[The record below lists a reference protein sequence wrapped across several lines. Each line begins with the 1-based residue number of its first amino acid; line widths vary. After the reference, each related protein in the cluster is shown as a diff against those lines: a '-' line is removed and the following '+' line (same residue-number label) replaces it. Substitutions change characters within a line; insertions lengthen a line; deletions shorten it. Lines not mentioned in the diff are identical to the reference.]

1 MLLQITLP
9 SIADVIATALLLRTI
24 WVANSLDV
32 ILVMTGGGPGY
43 ATHTLPLYAFLR
55 AYSSMEF
62 GYGAALALV
71 LTLLLLAVVWLY
83 VRRASRDLDR

>member
-1 MLLQITLP
+1 MLRHVTLP
-9 SIADVIATALLLRTI
+9 CIADVIATALLLRTI

-43 ATHTLPLYAFLR
+43 ATHTLPLYAFVR

-62 GYGAALALV
+62 GYAAALALI